1 MNVLSIYPGMSQ
13 RNDNSEMLI
22 ALQEKNVKMVVIA
35 SKSLALKGKGSLPEY
50 SNMNGILIH
59 RIFRNNIDIF
69 VFPSRKLK
77 KTLEIARGLKPDLI
91 FCSQELNM
99 RLALV
104 LQKFLEVPIVLL
116 VEDAG
121 ILYSGEAYSSL
132 KWKLLMRMLRIPTSP
147 SFWNWLCKGA
157 SAIITCHPRDRS
169 HLEQLS
175 RYRKP
180 IYYTPWPTY
189 VPLTVN
195 SSIIRKK
202 YRGVYIG
209 SLTPF
214 KNTQEFERTLPRI
227 LKETYTRE
235 FIVVGLGSHA
245 KIMTN
250 LQKETM
256 GSIRYIAELPRIKA
270 LELIAS
276 SYYAYTPV
284 IKGGWGFIGD
294 CWSMGTPIVM
304 THNDKYV
311 THNINALVAGHES
324 NLIASINR
332 LYTNPELFRKLQQNG
347 YKESKARDAN
357 EVSNDLY
364 SVFVKTLASN
374 PGALASNSKRT

>member
-1 MNVLSIYPGMSQ
+1 MNVLSIYPGMTQ

-22 ALQEKNVKMVVIA
+22 ALQDKNVKMVVIA
-35 SKSLALKGKGSLPEY
+35 GKSLALKGKGSLPEY

-59 RIFRNNIDIF
+59 RIFRNNMDIF

-104 LQKFLEVPIVLL
+104 LQKYLGVPIVLL

-121 ILYSGEAYSSL
+121 ILYSGEGYGSL
-132 KWKLLMRMLRIPTSP
+132 KAKLVMRLLRIPTGP

-157 SAIITCHPRDRS
+157 SAIITCHPGDRS
-169 HLEQLS
+169 RLEQLS
-175 RYRKP
+175 LYRKP

-189 VPLTVN
+189 VPPIVN

-209 SLTPF
+209 SLIPS

-227 LKETYTRE
+227 LKETNTRE
-235 FIVVGLGSHA
+235 FIVVGPGSHS
-245 KIMTN
+245 KIIKN

-256 GSIRYIAELPRIKA
+256 GSVKYIAELPRVKA

-311 THNINALVAGHES
+311 THNINALVASDEN
-324 NLIASINR
+324 NLIASINP

-357 EVSNDLY
+357 VVSNDLY

-374 PGALASNSKRT
+374 SKKT